1 MNRNALLGAAF
12 VLFWS
17 SGFIGAE
24 LGTRYAA
31 ADTLL
36 AWRYVAAVG
45 LLWAV
50 VAIRRIA
57 IPRGAPRR
65 QLGLGMLAQVGYLG
79 CIVTAVGLGVPA
91 GTTALIAA
99 LQPLVVAIAAAP
111 LLGERTTPAQR
122 VGLATGIVGVALVVA
137 GDIGPGSAPWWA
149 FALPVLGVLSLSAAT
164 VWQRRLQAPEGPF
177 VTLTLQV
184 TAAAIAFPLAAA
196 IGGRIEPPTDP
207 GFWGAV
213 AWVIVL
219 STFGGY
225 GSYLLVL
232 RRSGATRVST
242 LLYLTPP
249 TTMLWSWLMFGDVPG
264 LLAAPG
270 IALCAIGVWLV
281 LRTSGPRAERG
292 RAEQLGEQPV
302 GVADPVA
309 QQRPAVAGIDQVLHP
324 EVLGR
329 AER

>member
-36 AWRYVAAVG
+36 AWRYVAAVA

-50 VAIRRIA
+50 VAIRRVA

-65 QLGLGMLAQVGYLG
+65 QLLLGMLAQVGYLG
-79 CIVTAVGLGVPA
+79 SVVTGVGLGVPA
-91 GTTALIAA
+91 GTVALIAA

-111 LLGERTTPAQR
+111 LLGEHTTPAQR
-122 VGLATGIVGVALVVA
+122 VGLGMGIVGVALVVA

-164 VWQRRLQAPEGPF
+164 VWQRRLHAPESPL
-177 VTLTLQV
+177 VVLTLQA

-196 IGGRIEPPTDP
+196 IGGRLAPPAEA
-207 GFWGAV
+207 GFWVAV

-270 IALCAIGVWLV
+270 IALCAVGVWLV
-281 LRTSGPRAERG
+281 LRRSGARTERG
-292 RAEQLGEQPV
+292 RPEQLGEQPV
-302 GVADPVA
+302 RVADPVA
-309 QQRPAVAGIDQVLHP
+309 QQRPAVARIDQVLHP
-324 EVLGR
+324 EVLRR